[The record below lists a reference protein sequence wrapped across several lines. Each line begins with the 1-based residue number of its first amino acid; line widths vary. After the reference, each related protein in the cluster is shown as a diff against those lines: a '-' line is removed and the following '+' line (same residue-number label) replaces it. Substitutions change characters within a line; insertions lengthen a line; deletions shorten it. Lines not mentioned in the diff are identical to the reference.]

1 MKLSFG
7 TIAALLVGLLSLGG
21 VVYMAS
27 SGTVVGS
34 PKEAFVPNDVRATP
48 GAYRSFHFWH
58 VGYGG
63 YRGGK

>member
-1 MKLSFG
+1 MKSLWIMLALALGLSSSAGF
-7 TIAALLVGLLSLGG
+7 TYA
-21 VVYMAS
+21 MAT
-27 SGTVVGS
+27 GAVLGS
-34 PKEAFVPNDVRATP
+34 PRESFVPTEVRSQP

>member
-1 MKLSFG
+1 MKSFWTMAALVLGLSSLLGFAYVTATG
-7 TIAALLVGLLSLGG
+7 TII
-21 VVYMAS
+21 
-27 SGTVVGS
+27 GS
-34 PKEAFVPNDVRATP
+34 PEQSFVPEEVRSRP